1 MSFMGKSSNV
11 SVNNF
16 LTSKRTSCS
25 NRINAAFD
33 LILTDKKE
41 ALADMD
47 YLDDHIDHSNEFEEE
62 DDTITFYSDKDI
74 QQINSNIF
82 IVPCRSET
90 SSYSESTG
98 F

>member
-1 MSFMGKSSNV
+1 
-11 SVNNF
+11 
-16 LTSKRTSCS
+16 
-25 NRINAAFD
+25 
-33 LILTDKKE
+33 
-41 ALADMD
+41 MD
-47 YLDDHIDHSNEFEEE
+47 YLDDYIDHSNEFKEE

>member
-1 MSFMGKSSNV
+1 MSFMDKSSNV

-25 NRINAAFD
+25 NKINAAFD
-33 LILTDKKE
+33 LILSDKKE

-47 YLDDHIDHSNEFEEE
+47 YLDDHIDHSNEFKEE